1 MAAAEQTGRSSRK
14 VILMGIAFLLI
25 FFARFLPHPAAMSP
39 SAMQVLGIF
48 IGTLILW
55 LSVGVHWPSALCL
68 GALGFVPELNFS
80 NVLSG
85 SMGSQIFTFLIFTFM
100 CSYTLSKTPF
110 VRRAALWF
118 IARKLA
124 RKNPWWFCALYFA
137 SMFCMALIMSPTVLF
152 VAYLSISEE
161 IFALLGLKKGDKLA
175 SMIMVGQTL
184 SCCLGSAATPIA
196 HDGPILGL
204 GLYEAATGQSISYAS
219 YIGFGLPL
227 AFLVFVLM
235 LLVFRFLL
243 KPDLKPLRDLNLAQ
257 LEATQEPMSRDEGIV
272 LAVFLGVVALW
283 VFPGI
288 FKSIFPGVSAYISGL
303 GLTMPP
309 LLGVVLLCVLHGRD
323 GKPLMDYNDALQ
335 HGVSWTCCI
344 MAAAVLALSSALSN
358 EEIGFTLFINQAI
371 QPVIA
376 GLAPALIIGLL
387 LLWSGVLTNI
397 CSNLV
402 TITLVLSVGLPLCAS
417 SGGAISGAAV
427 AGLVSFMGAFAVATP
442 SAQPLVAMG
451 VGRGY
456 VQLGMLIRY
465 GYLLVI
471 LAAVLGIAVGYP
483 LAKVLMAGLA

>member
-1 MAAAEQTGRSSRK
+1 MAAAQQKGRLTRTN
-14 VILMGIAFLLI
+14 VLMVIAFLLI
-25 FFARFLPHPAAMSP
+25 FFARFLPRPAEMPA

-48 IGTLILW
+48 LGTLILW

-68 GALGFVPELNFS
+68 GALGFIPELSFS
-80 NVLSG
+80 SILSG
-85 SMGSQIFTFLIFTFM
+85 SIGSQIFTFLIFTFM
-100 CSYTLSKTPF
+100 CSYTLAKTPF
-110 VRRAALWF
+110 VRRVAIWF
-118 IARKLA
+118 ISRPAA
-124 RKNPWWFCALYFA
+124 RKNAWWFCVLYFA

-161 IFALLGLKKGDKLA
+161 IFTLLRLKKGDKLA

-204 GLYEAATGQSISYAS
+204 GLYEAATGESISYAS

-227 AFLVFVLM
+227 ALLVFVLM

-243 KPDLKPLRDLNLAQ
+243 KPDMRPLQDLDVARLT
-257 LEATQEPMSRDEGIV
+257 ETQEHMDRDEGIV

-283 VFPGI
+283 VFPGLL
-288 FKSIFPGVSAYISGL
+288 KGVFPAASAYVSGL

-309 LLGVVLLCVLHGRD
+309 LLGVVVLCVLHGKN
-323 GKPLMDYNDALQ
+323 GKALMDYNDALQ
-335 HGVSWTCCI
+335 NGVSWTCCM

-358 EEIGFTLFINQAI
+358 EEIGFTAFVNDAI
-371 QPVIA
+371 QPLIG
-376 GLAPALIIGLL
+376 GLAPVLVIGLL
-387 LLWSGVLTNI
+387 LLWSGLLTNI

-402 TITLVLSVGLPLCAS
+402 TITLVLSVGLPLCMA
-417 SGGAISGAAV
+417 SGGAINGAAI

-465 GYLLVI
+465 GYLLVV
-471 LAAVLGIAVGYP
+471 LAAALGIVIGYP
-483 LAKVLMAGLA
+483 IAAELMADLA

>member
-1 MAAAEQTGRSSRK
+1 MAAEQRTGGLSRK
-14 VILMGIAFLLI
+14 HVFMGVAFLLI
-25 FFARFLPHPAAMSP
+25 FFTRFFPHPAAMSP

-55 LSVGVHWPSALCL
+55 LSIGVHWPSALCL
-68 GALGFVPELNFS
+68 GALGFIPELNFS
-80 NVLSG
+80 SILSG
-85 SMGSQIFTFLIFTFM
+85 SIGSQIFTFLIFTFM
-100 CSYTLSKTPF
+100 CSYTLAKTPF
-110 VRRAALWF
+110 VRRAAIWF
-118 IARKLA
+118 ISRKTA
-124 RKNPWWFCALYFA
+124 RKNAWWFCALYFA

-161 IFALLGLKKGDKLA
+161 IFELLRLKKGDKLA
-175 SMIMVGQTL
+175 SMIMVGQTI

-204 GLYEAATGQSISYAS
+204 GLYEAATGESISYAS

-227 AFLVFVLM
+227 AFLIFLLM

-243 KPDLKPLRDLNLAQ
+243 KPDLSPLTGLDVAHLK
-257 LEATQEPMSRDEGIV
+257 ETQEPMDRDEGIV

-283 VFPGI
+283 VFPGLL
-288 FKSIFPGVSAYISGL
+288 KEVLPEASAYVSGL

-309 LLGVVLLCVLHGRD
+309 LLGVVLLCVLQGKN

-335 HGVSWTCCI
+335 NGVSWTCCI
-344 MAAAVLALSSALSN
+344 MAAAVLALSAALSN
-358 EEIGFTLFINQAI
+358 EEIGFTAFINSAL

-376 GLAPALIIGLL
+376 GLSPIPLIGLL
-387 LLWSGVLTNI
+387 LLWSGLLTNI

-402 TITLVLSVGLPLCAS
+402 TITLVISVGLPICMA
-417 SGGAISGAAV
+417 SGGVLNGAAM
-427 AGLVSFMGAFAVATP
+427 AALVSFMGAFAVATP
-442 SAQPLVAMG
+442 SAQPLVSMG

-465 GYLLVI
+465 GYLLVV
-471 LAAVLGIAVGYP
+471 LAALLGILLGYP
-483 LAKVLMAGLA
+483 LASGLMADLI